1 MHENFIRL
9 FVAIAFCF
17 RPKAKASELMGMGTK
32 MIKSSRCR
40 PIRSILAVACVLA
53 LIAVPFPACDS
64 DARAYADEADV
75 AQLEQDALE
84 ADAERL
90 PSADEYASSS
100 TDAVPADALEADHVP
115 GELVVVYE
123 DDLPAM
129 HEGIV
134 SEDGEV
140 VTLEEV
146 SVVGQE
152 AIGELPDDGNAALVT
167 LEDPSDESMAE
178 AMEELSS
185 LEGVVYV
192 EPNYTYDASAT
203 VPNDPYADQSSQHL
217 QTYQYYLSNCGIT
230 TMWDSAKANGNVSVA
245 VIDTGCNMGHADL
258 SGVVDRA
265 HAYDAVSRR
274 PLVSSGVAN
283 GGDAHGHGTNVCGVV
298 ASQADNGA
306 GTAGTSWNAK
316 LVPIRVFNDQNRAD
330 STALISALQYVDQ
343 LIENNEVGNLRV
355 VNMSLGGSGNSGAV
369 QSWLDHLYAAHGVLN
384 VAAGGNGDE
393 YGRPITSYTYPSDY
407 NSCIGVTSLRAS
419 GANSSWCDYNPAKD
433 IAASGEGICT
443 TTLNGSWGDYE
454 SSYDGEISG
463 TSFSAPLVAGAAA
476 AMFAKHPSASAYDVV
491 RAMQQTAKNVPGQPS
506 ASGSAGALDAGG
518 AVAYLATHISGTNPP
533 SGLGTVVDY
542 SLQGVP
548 MYRLYNRVTSEHFYT
563 ASSYERDVLSRGDW
577 NYEGVGWT
585 APRSGSPVYR
595 LYNPGLGDHHYTP
608 NYSEAYMLIAYNGW
622 NYEGIGW
629 YSGGTVPLYR
639 QYNPGLRVGQH
650 NYTAS
655 AYERD
660 QLVRYHGW
668 RDEGIGW
675 YALK

>member
-1 MHENFIRL
+1 MTSKFSKRCVMRSVL
-9 FVAIAFCF
+9 AIAC
-17 RPKAKASELMGMGTK
+17 
-32 MIKSSRCR
+32 
-40 PIRSILAVACVLA
+40 SIVLA
-53 LIAVPFPACDS
+53 IGLIPIGALGNL
-64 DARAYADEADV
+64 AYADEADI
-75 AQLEQDALE
+75 AQLERDALE
-84 ADAERL
+84 ADAGK
-90 PSADEYASSS
+90 PTSADEYASSS
-100 TDAVPADALEADHVP
+100 AEVVPADALEADHVP

-123 DDLPAM
+123 DDLPDM
-129 HEGIV
+129 GEGIV
-134 SEDGEV
+134 SEHGEM

-146 SVVGQE
+146 SVVVQE

-185 LEGVVYV
+185 LEGVAYV
-192 EPNYTYDASAT
+192 EPNYTYDVSAT
-203 VPNDPYADQSSQHL
+203 VPNDPRATQA
-217 QTYQYYLSNCGIT
+217 YQYYLNACGIT
-230 TMWDSAKANGNVSVA
+230 SMWDSAKASGNVAVA

-265 HAYDAVSRR
+265 HAYDAVDRR
-274 PLVSSGVAN
+274 PLASAGVAN

-298 ASQADNGA
+298 ASQADNGI

-316 LVPIRVFNDQNRAD
+316 LVPIRVFNDQDRAD
-330 STALISALQYVDQ
+330 STALIAALQYVDQ
-343 LIENNEVGNLRV
+343 LIENNEVCNLKV

-407 NSCIGVTSLRAS
+407 NSCIGVTSVRS
-419 GANSSWCDYNPAKD
+419 NGANSSWCDYNPAKD
-433 IAASGEGICT
+433 IAASGEGIWT
-443 TTLNGSWGDYE
+443 TTLNGSWDDYE
-454 SSYDGEISG
+454 TSYGGEISG

-476 AMFAKHPSASAYDVV
+476 AMFAKYPSASAHDIV
-491 RAMQQTAKNVPGQPS
+491 RAMQQTARAVPGQPS
-506 ASGSAGALDAGG
+506 ASGSAGALDAGS
-518 AVAYLATHISGTNPP
+518 AVTYLSTHISGTNPS

-542 SLQGVP
+542 SVQGVP

-563 ASSYERDVLSRGDW
+563 ANAYERNVLSLGDW
-577 NYEGVGWT
+577 NYEGIGWT

-595 LYNPGLGDHHYTP
+595 LYSPGLGDHHYTP
-608 NYSEAYMLIAYNGW
+608 DYGEAYVLIAYHGW

-650 NYTAS
+650 HYTTNK
-655 AYERD
+655 YERD
-660 QLVRYHGW
+660 QNTKYHGW
-668 RDEGIGW
+668 RNEGIGW